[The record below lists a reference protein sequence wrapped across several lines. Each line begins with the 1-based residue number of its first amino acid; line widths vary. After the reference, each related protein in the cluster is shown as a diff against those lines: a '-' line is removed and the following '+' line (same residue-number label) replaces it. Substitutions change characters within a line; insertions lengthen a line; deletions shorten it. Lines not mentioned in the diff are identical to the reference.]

1 MAKDQLRP
9 RLCRMIKGE
18 QGYGFHLHGEKGKSG
33 QFIRKVEPGSPAEA
47 AALRAGDRLVEVNGV
62 NVEKETHLQVGPRIV
77 VRVRSVEGE
86 TRLLVVE
93 KETDEYLASLHLT
106 CTEEMAHHGVLPSA
120 SISPQDNGNLWE
132 PQPESRSPRAGG
144 GQLQQPEALCNKHK
158 DKCQA
163 EAARGPPRQRPPQG
177 GGRRMQGL
185 TTPGCQPLL
194 RQRVWPPPCLS
205 QSPGSPR
212 IPGPGEEVNK
222 RLSVLSWGQNCVLSL
237 RDSCVRVSIQMA
249 RSGIAAQPPR
259 APPRSPPWAG
269 IQDVPG
275 TPRELRPRLCH
286 LHKGPNGYGFNLHSE
301 KSRPGQYI
309 RLWMLAHPP
318 AHSGL
323 RPQDRL
329 IEVNGRNV
337 EGLRHAEEVVSSIK
351 AHEMKHGL
359 LVVDPETD
367 AYFKRLRVVPTEEH
381 VTGPLPSLITNGM
394 SHHRSMA
401 ARPCSS
407 RTDLQNVDR
416 DTEDNDMAK
425 RDPFQESGLHLS
437 PTAAEAKEK
446 ARAKRVN
453 KRAPQMDWNKK
464 REIFSNF

>member
-62 NVEKETHLQVGPRIV
+62 NVEKETHLQVVQRIKA
-77 VRVRSVEGE
+77 VEGE
-86 TRLLVVE
+86 TRLLVVD
-93 KETDEYLASLHLT
+93 KETDEYLAGLHLI

-120 SISPQDNGNLWE
+120 SICPQDNGNLWE
-132 PQPESRSPRAGG
+132 PH
-144 GQLQQPEALCNKHK
+144 PEA
-158 DKCQA
+158 
-163 EAARGPPRQRPPQG
+163 R
-177 GGRRMQGL
+177 
-185 TTPGCQPLL
+185 
-194 RQRVWPPPCLS
+194 
-205 QSPGSPR
+205 
-212 IPGPGEEVNK
+212 
-222 RLSVLSWGQNCVLSL
+222 
-237 RDSCVRVSIQMA
+237 
-249 RSGIAAQPPR
+249 PPR
-259 APPRSPPWAG
+259 ATGGSFSS
-269 IQDVPG
+269 QKDVPG

-309 RLWMLAHPP
+309 RAVDAGSPA

-323 RPQDRL
+323 RAQDRL

-337 EGLRHAEEVVSSIK
+337 EGLRHAEVVSSIK
-351 AHEMKHGL
+351 AHEDEARL

-394 SHHRSMA
+394 SPPQVNGGST
-401 ARPCSS
+401 CSS
-407 RTDLQNVDR
+407 RSDLQNVDK

>member
-62 NVEKETHLQVGPRIV
+62 NVEKETHLQVVQRIKAI
-77 VRVRSVEGE
+77 EGE
-86 TRLLVVE
+86 TRLLVVD

-120 SISPQDNGNLWE
+120 PTSPQDNGNLWE
-132 PQPESRSPRAGG
+132 PQPETR
-144 GQLQQPEALCNKHK
+144 
-158 DKCQA
+158 
-163 EAARGPPRQRPPQG
+163 
-177 GGRRMQGL
+177 
-185 TTPGCQPLL
+185 
-194 RQRVWPPPCLS
+194 
-205 QSPGSPR
+205 
-212 IPGPGEEVNK
+212 
-222 RLSVLSWGQNCVLSL
+222 
-237 RDSCVRVSIQMA
+237 
-249 RSGIAAQPPR
+249 PPR
-259 APPRSPPWAG
+259 AMGGSFSS
-269 IQDVPG
+269 QKDVPG

-309 RLWMLAHPP
+309 RAVDAGSPA

-323 RPQDRL
+323 RAQDRL

-337 EGLRHAEEVVSSIK
+337 EGLRHAEVVSSIK
-351 AHEMKHGL
+351 AHEDEARL

-394 SHHRSMA
+394 SPPQINGGST
-401 ARPCSS
+401 CSS
-407 RTDLQNVDR
+407 RSDLQNVDK